1 MHGNEISKIIGDV
14 TFLIYKKLG
23 PGLLESVYLTVF
35 VYELRLRGLDARSEV
50 GIPVLWNEIKLDCGF
65 RADIIVNNK
74 VIIELKSVEKL
85 LPVHPKQLRTYLKL
99 TGMRLGMLIN
109 FNEDKLTDGIRRV
122 VNGFTDSNCF
132 FAPLREFI
140 ATSRRA

>member
-1 MHGNEISKIIGDV
+1 MHENDISKIIVDI
-14 TFLIYKKLG
+14 TFLIYKRLG
-23 PGLLESVYLTVF
+23 PGLLESVYQAVF
-35 VYELRLRGLDARSEV
+35 VYELRLRGLEV
-50 GIPVLWNEIKLDCGF
+50 QTEVVIPVIWNDMKLDQGF

-99 TGMRLGMLIN
+99 TEMRLGMLIN

-122 VNGFTDSNCF
+122 VNGLTD
-132 FAPLREFI
+132 
-140 ATSRRA
+140 

>member
-1 MHGNEISKIIGDV
+1 MHENEISKIIVDI

-23 PGLLESVYLTVF
+23 PGLLESVYQAVF
-35 VYELRLRGLDARSEV
+35 VYELRSRGLDVQTEV
-50 GIPVLWNEIKLDCGF
+50 GIPVIWNDMKLDHGF

-109 FNEDKLTDGIRRV
+109 FNEDKLTQGIKRV
-122 VNGFTDSNCF
+122 VNGLTDH
-132 FAPLREFI
+132 
-140 ATSRRA
+140 

>member
-1 MHGNEISKIIGDV
+1 MHENDISKIIVDI
-14 TFLIYKKLG
+14 TFLIYKRLG
-23 PGLLESVYLTVF
+23 PGLLESVYQAVF
-35 VYELRLRGLDARSEV
+35 VYELRLRGLDVQTEV
-50 GIPVLWNEIKLDCGF
+50 VIPIIWNDMKLDQGF

-99 TGMRLGMLIN
+99 TELRLGMLIN

-122 VNGFTDSNCF
+122 VNGLTD
-132 FAPLREFI
+132 
-140 ATSRRA
+140 

>member
-1 MHGNEISKIIGDV
+1 MHENEISKIIVDV
-14 TFLIYKKLG
+14 TFLIYKRLG
-23 PGLLESVYLTVF
+23 PGLLESVYQAVF
-35 VYELRLRGLDARSEV
+35 VYELRLRGLDVQTEV
-50 GIPVLWNEIKLDCGF
+50 VIPVIWNEMKLDQGF

-99 TGMRLGMLIN
+99 TEMRLGMLIN

-122 VNGFTDSNCF
+122 VNGLTD
-132 FAPLREFI
+132 
-140 ATSRRA
+140 

>member
-1 MHGNEISKIIGDV
+1 MRENDISKIIVDI
-14 TFLIYKKLG
+14 TLLIYKRLG
-23 PGLLESVYLTVF
+23 PGLLESVYQAVF
-35 VYELRLRGLDARSEV
+35 VFELRLRGLDVQAEV
-50 GIPVLWNEIKLDCGF
+50 AIPVIWKDMKLDQGF

-109 FNEDKLTDGIRRV
+109 FNEDKLTDGIKRV
-122 VNGFTDSNCF
+122 VNGLKD
-132 FAPLREFI
+132 
-140 ATSRRA
+140 

>member
-1 MHGNEISKIIGDV
+1 MHENDISKIIVDI
-14 TFLIYKKLG
+14 TFLIYKRLG
-23 PGLLESVYLTVF
+23 PGLLESVYQAVF
-35 VYELRLRGLDARSEV
+35 VFELRLRGLDVQAELA
-50 GIPVLWNEIKLDCGF
+50 IPVIWKDMKLDQGF

-109 FNEDKLTDGIRRV
+109 FNEDKLTDGIKRV
-122 VNGFTDSNCF
+122 VNGLKD
-132 FAPLREFI
+132 
-140 ATSRRA
+140 

>member
-1 MHGNEISKIIGDV
+1 MHENDISKIIVDI

-23 PGLLESVYLTVF
+23 PGLLESVYQVVF
-35 VYELRLRGLDARSEV
+35 VFELRLRGLDVQTEV
-50 GIPVLWNEIKLDCGF
+50 AIPVIWKDMKLDQGF
-65 RADIIVNNK
+65 RADIIVNNR

-109 FNEDKLTDGIRRV
+109 FNEDKLTDGIKRV
-122 VNGFTDSNCF
+122 VNGLID
-132 FAPLREFI
+132 
-140 ATSRRA
+140 